1 MKEFLNK
8 KIKWRE
14 NKYLE
19 QKHAIKGIDHPE
31 IKKKKQQFV
40 APKKT
45 SS

>member
-31 IKKKKQQFV
+31 IKKKKTTV
-40 APKKT
+40 CGSKKDL
-45 SS
+45 